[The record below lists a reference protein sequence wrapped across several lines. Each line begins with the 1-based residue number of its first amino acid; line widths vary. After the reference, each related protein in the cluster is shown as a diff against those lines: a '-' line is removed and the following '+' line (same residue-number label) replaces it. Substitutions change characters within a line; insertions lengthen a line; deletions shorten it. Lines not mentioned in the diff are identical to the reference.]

1 MADKLVSNEQQQ
13 QEELHSCPVRG
24 SINISSTSERHR
36 SISDPERQSARR
48 ALNNMTGD
56 DDGPL
61 VVAAENKH
69 RHTKTGDAERGTRRR
84 PLRRGQSEQSES
96 VIHFFSLFL
105 THTLCPVTKSNKL
118 GPSTCR
124 LACLQSISHASLCIR
139 GNYTQTANVSDAT
152 NLARRLQSFAVGALA
167 FACFGSVQHH
177 HQHHHHQF
185 RPHCLPT
192 CYLNLISKHTVRI
205 LQSTFRRG
213 SEYL

>member
-1 MADKLVSNEQQQ
+1 MCRVAGDVLLRICHSSRAHLLERKEEERGKKKRQSINANQVADKLVSNEQQQ

-105 THTLCPVTKSNKL
+105 THTVP
-118 GPSTCR
+118 G
-124 LACLQSISHASLCIR
+124 H
-139 GNYTQTANVSDAT
+139 
-152 NLARRLQSFAVGALA
+152 
-167 FACFGSVQHH
+167 
-177 HQHHHHQF
+177 
-185 RPHCLPT
+185 
-192 CYLNLISKHTVRI
+192 
-205 LQSTFRRG
+205 
-213 SEYL
+213 

>member
-1 MADKLVSNEQQQ
+1 MVRWWWRQRTNTDTQRLGMRSAARGDGHCGEDKVSSQ
-13 QEELHSCPVRG
+13 SRSFTFSP
-24 SINISSTSERHR
+24 SSS
-36 SISDPERQSARR
+36 
-48 ALNNMTGD
+48 
-56 DDGPL
+56 
-61 VVAAENKH
+61 
-69 RHTKTGDAERGTRRR
+69 
-84 PLRRGQSEQSES
+84 
-96 VIHFFSLFL
+96 
-105 THTLCPVTKSNKL
+105 HTLCPVTKSNKL